1 MDSGTATSRFWN
13 RTDGLWAGSPIRCS
27 HNSPV
32 HSFPGA
38 HQTTRPVAPVGLFV
52 LHRSSVKH
60 PLAQRGIPGAS
71 IPAFGPVLSTFI
83 PSCPLSWY
91 HSAGDCGFVPVITWG
106 FPGGSAGEEST
117 CNVGDLGSV
126 PELGKSPGEGKG
138 YPLQYSDL
146 ENSMEKSMGSQRVRH
161 YWATFTSPV
170 ITWASPYS
178 WLDGDSLRAGALSEL
193 TGERR
198 VSPGKGGGGGLVAKS
213 CPDSCDPV
221 ACSPPGSSVRGILQA
236 RTLEWVAILQR
247 GCPVIIRRM
256 HFPW

>member
-1 MDSGTATSRFWN
+1 MGWQSHSVFPQLTCAQFPWCPSNDPTCGPRRLICLAQVFGQTPPCSEGHPR
-13 RTDGLWAGSPIRCS
+13 GLHPRIRPCVKHLHPILS
-27 HNSPV
+27 
-32 HSFPGA
+32 
-38 HQTTRPVAPVGLFV
+38 FV
-52 LHRSSVKH
+52 LV
-60 PLAQRGIPGAS
+60 PLCL
-71 IPAFGPVLSTFI
+71 V
-83 PSCPLSWY
+83 
-91 HSAGDCGFVPVITWG
+91 GDCGFVPVITWG